1 MSAKTS
7 QVKTRVAQASD
18 RALVERLLASFRAEY
33 GHAPAG
39 PVPLPKP
46 GEELLYV
53 LIAELDD
60 KPAGM
65 IAAQRCQELV
75 QGTTFLLL
83 SDLYVLPEARRNRV
97 ASALMAAA
105 RGLAERSGCRTLRLM
120 VPDFNLAALTTVA
133 RAGFTR
139 ANELL
144 LTLG

>member
-1 MSAKTS
+1 MSATTS

-53 LIAELDD
+53 LIAELDE

-83 SDLYVLPEARRNRV
+83 SDLYVLPEARRHRV

-105 RGLAERSGCRTLRLM
+105 RALGERSGCRTLRLM